1 MLGLVVLIVIFVCEI
16 IMRCISACLT
26 PTLETNM
33 CLVKAN
39 SSRGC
44 LAIYVFSIFLSVL
57 VLISSITALVL
68 FSVELGVIPSIVLGM
83 SVLVALFFLA
93 TSFYHIV
100 NRKRHIQI
108 ESPQN
113 ESPSHDALVHV
124 ANDPILEDSVG
135 ALQCEN
141 QQIQELEREHVHVS
155 TRIPDLDSEVLR
167 HEENQIRESSFE
179 ARIQELEE
187 ALASSE
193 SQFRERVVCL
203 ESQLAELAQQKSEI
217 ERSALLFEGT
227 LQQRDRNHHLIVKSQ
242 EELRV
247 KLERERDD
255 LRVRCLELEAKVV
268 QLEVVSERLSGL
280 SEDHAHCEST
290 ITGLRQSQRES
301 KDNIR
306 KLKEKMRRKEEEYLA
321 NITASQERQRRYE
334 EEISQLQQNTS
345 ENLARIRGLEHELEN
360 SAKEQTSRV
369 QSFVEERGKYEQEI
383 EELKRK
389 CRDFANRVSDL
400 QAGNTA
406 SAVQGDDLVEISQPL
421 QEEVEA
427 RIADLQKDNREKQ
440 NKILDLESQITRF
453 SNQIIRMRNVSKG
466 QIEHQ
471 INKRKKVEL
480 ELTASKSKS
489 KELAAQV
496 QRLQNATGVNVSNLQ
511 QEVQTLNQQIRE
523 NRATIR
529 ELEMSNER
537 LRETVVTYT
546 NERSLKLQS
555 DPQRLRSIAKLEE
568 ARKDIRTKMSFDARE
583 RVSMARH
590 RIRRMEELSKDSA
603 LESQVQE
610 LVEASERSISYQRI
624 FELESQLFNLFRTH
638 DSAPGRNHVDN
649 LRAMRLQQYCD
660 GDEELEAKVRNFNF
674 PPNAPIDS
682 SALYELEQEV
692 FDLREDKL
700 FVLRENLEEANERIT
715 TLETKIHEL
724 TEALRSHTEIV
735 SPESLETRSLAEQQ
749 RLQQTNDDLRRQ
761 LDEAH
766 VQLEDYKNRFSDLQK
781 QLVEASREVQS
792 KDLALS
798 VAQNQL
804 RQFEERR

>member
-1 MLGLVVLIVIFVCEI
+1 
-16 IMRCISACLT
+16 
-26 PTLETNM
+26 
-33 CLVKAN
+33 
-39 SSRGC
+39 
-44 LAIYVFSIFLSVL
+44 
-57 VLISSITALVL
+57 
-68 FSVELGVIPSIVLGM
+68 
-83 SVLVALFFLA
+83 
-93 TSFYHIV
+93 
-100 NRKRHIQI
+100 
-108 ESPQN
+108 
-113 ESPSHDALVHV
+113 
-124 ANDPILEDSVG
+124 
-135 ALQCEN
+135 
-141 QQIQELEREHVHVS
+141 
-155 TRIPDLDSEVLR
+155 
-167 HEENQIRESSFE
+167 
-179 ARIQELEE
+179 
-187 ALASSE
+187 
-193 SQFRERVVCL
+193 
-203 ESQLAELAQQKSEI
+203 
-217 ERSALLFEGT
+217 
-227 LQQRDRNHHLIVKSQ
+227 
-242 EELRV
+242 
-247 KLERERDD
+247 
-255 LRVRCLELEAKVV
+255 
-268 QLEVVSERLSGL
+268 
-280 SEDHAHCEST
+280 
-290 ITGLRQSQRES
+290 
-301 KDNIR
+301 
-306 KLKEKMRRKEEEYLA
+306 
-321 NITASQERQRRYE
+321 
-334 EEISQLQQNTS
+334 
-345 ENLARIRGLEHELEN
+345 
-360 SAKEQTSRV
+360 
-369 QSFVEERGKYEQEI
+369 
-383 EELKRK
+383 
-389 CRDFANRVSDL
+389 
-400 QAGNTA
+400 
-406 SAVQGDDLVEISQPL
+406 
-421 QEEVEA
+421 
-427 RIADLQKDNREKQ
+427 
-440 NKILDLESQITRF
+440 
-453 SNQIIRMRNVSKG
+453 
-466 QIEHQ
+466 
-471 INKRKKVEL
+471 
-480 ELTASKSKS
+480 
-489 KELAAQV
+489 
-496 QRLQNATGVNVSNLQ
+496 
-511 QEVQTLNQQIRE
+511 
-523 NRATIR
+523 
-529 ELEMSNER
+529 MSNER

-660 GDEELEAKVRNFNF
+660 GDEELEAKVRNFSF

-766 VQLEDYKNRFSDLQK
+766 VQLEDYKNRFSDFQK